1 MHQEV
6 KNLNADDIGK
16 GIDYLIPD
24 EKVGALAGGSLEV
37 YYTVTTYAKAFF
49 KSPILRLL
57 VDVDNSTPLEAPVVD
72 KLSADGVLD
81 PADIPLE
88 AIVRVLPYR
97 AMAEGDKVTIHWE
110 GGDTEGTY
118 GTYTV
123 INSGTV
129 NRETVFRIPKRYVDA
144 NLNRL
149 VQVWYTVQ
157 QGDRIAE
164 SEKLAITI
172 REMVA
177 LPLPTPTLKEAIGTT
192 LDPAD
197 ALSGATV
204 VIDATAN
211 LQAGDQVI
219 TQWQGPNGND
229 TREKTLTG
237 ADAGKTL
244 EVVFAAALVT
254 ANAGQTVAISYVVNR
269 VNGLVQVSGTL
280 ALQILAAQPELVL
293 DTSPV
298 TLAGKVYLLPGSPDL
313 LPNFPADTT
322 LQRQASGGQAPY
334 QYTSS
339 NPLVAKVDSNGLTSV
354 RGKGTAIITAT
365 DALGASKHYTV
376 TVTGVIHCVGL
387 GSGSFSQI
395 NKNAGNNG
403 ARIPTIHELVDIH
416 ALYGNRWPMGNGNY
430 WSSTVSSAG
439 IGGWNWY
446 YVKNMVT
453 GGNFKLKSHNASL
466 GVGIR

>member
-1 MHQEV
+1 M
-6 KNLNADDIGK
+6 
-16 GIDYLIPD
+16 IPD

-110 GGDTEGTY
+110 GGDTEGNY

-177 LPLPTPTLKEAIGTT
+177 LP
-192 LDPAD
+192 
-197 ALSGATV
+197 
-204 VIDATAN
+204 
-211 LQAGDQVI
+211 
-219 TQWQGPNGND
+219 
-229 TREKTLTG
+229 
-237 ADAGKTL
+237 
-244 EVVFAAALVT
+244 
-254 ANAGQTVAISYVVNR
+254 
-269 VNGLVQVSGTL
+269 
-280 ALQILAAQPELVL
+280 
-293 DTSPV
+293 SP
-298 TLAGKVYLLPGSPDL
+298 PP
-313 LPNFPADTT
+313 P
-322 LQRQASGGQAPY
+322 
-334 QYTSS
+334 
-339 NPLVAKVDSNGLTSV
+339 
-354 RGKGTAIITAT
+354 
-365 DALGASKHYTV
+365 
-376 TVTGVIHCVGL
+376 
-387 GSGSFSQI
+387 
-395 NKNAGNNG
+395 
-403 ARIPTIHELVDIH
+403 
-416 ALYGNRWPMGNGNY
+416 
-430 WSSTVSSAG
+430 
-439 IGGWNWY
+439 
-446 YVKNMVT
+446 
-453 GGNFKLKSHNASL
+453 
-466 GVGIR
+466 